1 MKAVLNAYLNTSLV
15 LRIGVALV
23 LGLVVGMI
31 GGPAVAEWL
40 NPLGELLLRLLKFL
54 IVPIVLFT
62 LMVGINQAN
71 LGSMGRVGRK
81 LLGFYVLTSALA
93 ISVGLLVASAFSPG
107 SGLELSSSETVKVPD
122 NPGFIQV
129 LLNIVPTN
137 IVGAFAEL
145 NLLGIIF
152 TSVVFGIAL
161 LKLRESEAY
170 GEKAER
176 LYGVVA
182 ALNEV
187 TMKVMAGVLQYVPIG
202 VFAIV
207 AHTAGKQGASTLLA
221 LGDMVMVLY
230 IALAVQLVVYAV
242 LMRLNG
248 VNLMGFVREA
258 RAPVATAFA
267 TQSSSGTL
275 PLTLNAARRLGIPQR
290 IYGFSL
296 PLGATINMDG
306 AGIRI
311 AISAAFAANVIG
323 VPLDV
328 VTMLEIVLIGT
339 LASIG
344 TAGVPGAGIVMIAT
358 VFAQVGLPIETVA
371 LLVSI
376 DALVGMGATAMNVT
390 GDLVCTSVIARSEEK
405 YKAGDE
411 RQAVPADRSGG
422 LSASEASQ
430 AVDRAG

>member
-1 MKAVLNAYLNTSLV
+1 MKSVLDVYLKTSLV
-15 LRIGVALV
+15 LRIGIALV
-23 LGLVVGMI
+23 LGLVVGLV
-31 GGPAVAEWL
+31 GGPVVAEWL
-40 NPLGELLLRLLKFL
+40 NPFGELLLKLLKFL

-62 LMVGINQAN
+62 LMVGINQAD
-71 LGSMGRVGRK
+71 LSSMGRVGRK

-93 ISVGLLVASAFSPG
+93 IAVGLGVASLFEPG
-107 SGLELSSSETVKVPD
+107 SGLELTSSASVEVPE
-122 NPGFIQV
+122 NPGFVQV
-129 LLNIVPTN
+129 LLNIVPAN
-137 IVGAFAEL
+137 IVEAFAQP

-152 TSVVFGIAL
+152 TAIVFGIAL
-161 LKLRESEAY
+161 LKLRESDTHGEAGAKVY
-170 GEKAER
+170 D
-176 LYGVVA
+176 VVSG
-182 ALNEV
+182 LNDV

-207 AHTAGKQGASTLLA
+207 ATTAGEQGMATILA

-230 IALAVQLVVYAV
+230 IALAVQLAVYAV

-248 VNLMGFVREA
+248 VGLADFIREA

-275 PLTLNAARRLGIPQR
+275 PLTLNAARRMGIPQR
-290 IYGFSL
+290 IFGFSL

-311 AISAAFAANVIG
+311 AISAVFAANVVG
-323 VPLDV
+323 VPLDF

-390 GDLVCTSVIARSEEK
+390 GDLACTSVIARSEQKHGSVVESS
-405 YKAGDE
+405 
-411 RQAVPADRSGG
+411 AVPDKQLA
-422 LSASEASQ
+422 
-430 AVDRAG
+430 

>member
-1 MKAVLNAYLNTSLV
+1 MKALLNAYLDTSLV
-15 LRIGVALV
+15 LRIGIALV
-23 LGLVVGMI
+23 LGLVVGLV
-31 GGPAVAEWL
+31 GGSAVAEWL
-40 NPLGELLLRLLKFL
+40 DPLGELLLRLLKFL

-62 LMVGINQAN
+62 LVVGINQAN

-93 ISVGLLVASAFSPG
+93 ITVGLVVASVLTPG
-107 SGLELSSSETVKVPD
+107 SGLELTSSETVNVPN
-122 NPGFIQV
+122 NPGFVQV

-137 IVGAFAEL
+137 IVGAFAEP

-152 TSVVFGIAL
+152 TAVVFGIAL
-161 LKLRESEAY
+161 LKLRESRAQ
-170 GEKAER
+170 GQAAER
-176 LYGVVA
+176 VYAVVSG
-182 ALNEV
+182 LNEV

-207 AHTAGKQGASTLLA
+207 ASTAGKQGMNTILA

-230 IALAVQLVVYAV
+230 IALAVQLLVYGV

-248 VNLMGFVREA
+248 VSLAEFVREA
-258 RAPVATAFA
+258 RVPVATAFA

-275 PLTLNAARRLGIPQR
+275 PLTLNAARLLGVPR
-290 IYGFSL
+290 SIYGFSL

-311 AISAAFAANVIG
+311 AISAAFAANVVG
-323 VPLDV
+323 VPLDLI
-328 VTMLEIVLIGT
+328 TMLEIVLIGT

-390 GDLVCTSVIARSEEK
+390 GDLVGTSVIARSEEK
-405 YKAGDE
+405 YQPEEGALARE
-411 RQAVPADRSGG
+411 
-422 LSASEASQ
+422 SA
-430 AVDRAG
+430 

>member
-1 MKAVLNAYLNTSLV
+1 MKAVLDVYLNSSLV
-15 LRIGVALV
+15 LRIGIALV
-23 LGLVVGMI
+23 LGLVVGLV
-31 GGPAVAEWL
+31 GGPVVAEWL
-40 NPLGELLLRLLKFL
+40 NPFGELLLKLLKFL

-71 LGSMGRVGRK
+71 LSSMGRVGRK

-93 ISVGLLVASAFSPG
+93 IAVGLTVASFFEPG
-107 SGLELSSSETVKVPD
+107 IGLELSSSATVEVPE
-122 NPGFIQV
+122 NPGFVQV
-129 LLNIVPTN
+129 LLNIVPAN
-137 IVGAFAEL
+137 IVEAFAKP

-152 TSVVFGIAL
+152 TAIVFGVAL
-161 LKLRESEAY
+161 LKLRESEAHSEAADKVY
-170 GEKAER
+170 D
-176 LYGVVA
+176 VVSG
-182 ALNEV
+182 LNDV
-187 TMKVMAGVLQYVPIG
+187 TMKVMSGVLQYVPIG

-207 AHTAGKQGASTLLA
+207 ASTAGEQGVATILA

-230 IALAVQLVVYAV
+230 IALAVQLLLYGV

-248 VNLMGFVREA
+248 VNLAGFIREA

-275 PLTLNAARRLGIPQR
+275 PLTLNAASRMGIPQR

-306 AGIRI
+306 AAIRI
-311 AISAAFAANVIG
+311 AISAVFAANVVG
-323 VPLDV
+323 VPLDF

-390 GDLVCTSVIARSEEK
+390 GDLVVTSVIGRSEEK
-405 YKAGDE
+405 YE
-411 RQAVPADRSGG
+411 SVQESPVESENQ
-422 LSASEASQ
+422 LSYDHS
-430 AVDRAG
+430 RG

>member
-1 MKAVLNAYLNTSLV
+1 MKAVLDVYLKSSLV
-15 LRIGVALV
+15 LRIGIALV
-23 LGLVVGMI
+23 LGLVVGLV
-31 GGPAVAEWL
+31 GGPVVAEWL
-40 NPLGELLLRLLKFL
+40 NPLGELLLKLLKFL

-71 LGSMGRVGRK
+71 LSSMGRVGRK

-93 ISVGLLVASAFSPG
+93 IAVGLSVASFFEPG
-107 SGLELSSSETVKVPD
+107 SGLELSSSASVEVPE
-122 NPGFIQV
+122 NPGFVQV
-129 LLNIVPTN
+129 LLNIVPAN
-137 IVGAFAEL
+137 IVEAFAKP

-152 TSVVFGIAL
+152 TAIVFGVAL
-161 LKLRESEAY
+161 LKLRESDAHRESAD
-170 GEKAER
+170 K
-176 LYGVVA
+176 LYGVVSG
-182 ALNEV
+182 LNDV
-187 TMKVMAGVLQYVPIG
+187 TMKVMSGVLQYVPIG

-207 AHTAGKQGASTLLA
+207 ASTAGEQGMATILA

-230 IALAVQLVVYAV
+230 IALAVQLVVYGV

-248 VNLMGFVREA
+248 VSLRDFIREA

-275 PLTLNAARRLGIPQR
+275 PLTLNAARRMGIPQR

-306 AGIRI
+306 AAIRI
-311 AISAAFAANVIG
+311 AISAVFAANVVG
-323 VPLDV
+323 VPLDF

-390 GDLVCTSVIARSEEK
+390 GDLVVTSVIGRSEEK
-405 YKAGDE
+405 HE
-411 RQAVPADRSGG
+411 SVPESSMELEQQ
-422 LSASEASQ
+422 LS
-430 AVDRAG
+430 

>member
-1 MKAVLNAYLNTSLV
+1 MKALLNAYLDTSLV
-15 LRIGVALV
+15 LRIGIALV
-23 LGLVVGMI
+23 LGLVVGLV
-31 GGPAVAEWL
+31 GGSAVAEWL
-40 NPLGELLLRLLKFL
+40 EPLGELLLRLLKFL

-62 LMVGINQAN
+62 LVVGINQAN

-93 ISVGLLVASAFSPG
+93 ITVGLVVASVLTPG
-107 SGLELSSSETVKVPD
+107 SGLELTSSETVNVPD
-122 NPGFIQV
+122 NPGFVQV

-137 IVGAFAEL
+137 IVGAFAEP

-152 TSVVFGIAL
+152 TAVVFGIAL
-161 LKLRESEAY
+161 LKLRESRAQ
-170 GEKAER
+170 GQAAER
-176 LYGVVA
+176 VYAVVSG
-182 ALNEV
+182 LNEV

-207 AHTAGKQGASTLLA
+207 ASTAGKQGMNTILA

-230 IALAVQLVVYAV
+230 IALAVQLLVYGV

-248 VNLMGFVREA
+248 VSLAEFVREA
-258 RAPVATAFA
+258 RVPVATAFA

-275 PLTLNAARRLGIPQR
+275 PLTLNAARRLGVPR
-290 IYGFSL
+290 SIYGFSL

-311 AISAAFAANVIG
+311 AISAAFAANVVG
-323 VPLDV
+323 VPLDLI
-328 VTMLEIVLIGT
+328 TMLEIVLIGT

-390 GDLVCTSVIARSEEK
+390 GDLVGTSVIARSEEK
-405 YKAGDE
+405 YQPEEGALARE
-411 RQAVPADRSGG
+411 
-422 LSASEASQ
+422 SA
-430 AVDRAG
+430 

>member
-1 MKAVLNAYLNTSLV
+1 MPIWI
-15 LRIGVALV
+15 LRWCFALV
-23 LGLVVGMI
+23 SRLCSAWLSDWWVGLRWPNG
-31 GGPAVAEWL
+31 WS
-40 NPLGELLLRLLKFL
+40 LLLRLLKFL

-62 LMVGINQAN
+62 LVVGINQAN

-93 ISVGLLVASAFSPG
+93 ITVGLVVASVLTPG
-107 SGLELSSSETVKVPD
+107 SGLELTSSETVNVPD
-122 NPGFIQV
+122 NPGFVQV

-137 IVGAFAEL
+137 IVGAFAEP

-152 TSVVFGIAL
+152 TAVVFGIAL
-161 LKLRESEAY
+161 LKLRESRAQ
-170 GEKAER
+170 GQAAER
-176 LYGVVA
+176 VYAVVSG
-182 ALNEV
+182 LNEV

-207 AHTAGKQGASTLLA
+207 ASTAGKQGMNTILA

-230 IALAVQLVVYAV
+230 IALAVQLLVYGV

-248 VNLMGFVREA
+248 VSLAEFVREA
-258 RAPVATAFA
+258 RVPVATAFA

-275 PLTLNAARRLGIPQR
+275 PLTLNAARRLGVPR
-290 IYGFSL
+290 SIYGFSL

-311 AISAAFAANVIG
+311 AISAAFAANVVG
-323 VPLDV
+323 VPLDLI
-328 VTMLEIVLIGT
+328 TMLEIVLIGT

-390 GDLVCTSVIARSEEK
+390 GDLVGTSVIARSEEK
-405 YKAGDE
+405 YQPEEGALARE
-411 RQAVPADRSGG
+411 
-422 LSASEASQ
+422 SA
-430 AVDRAG
+430 

>member
-1 MKAVLNAYLNTSLV
+1 MKALLNAYLDTSLV
-15 LRIGVALV
+15 LRIGIALV
-23 LGLVVGMI
+23 LGLFVGLV
-31 GGPAVAEWL
+31 GGSAVAEWL
-40 NPLGELLLRLLKFL
+40 DPLGELLLRLLKFL

-62 LMVGINQAN
+62 LVVGINQAN

-93 ISVGLLVASAFSPG
+93 ITVGLVVASVLTPG
-107 SGLELSSSETVKVPD
+107 SGLELTSSETVNVPD
-122 NPGFIQV
+122 NPGFVQV

-137 IVGAFAEL
+137 IVGAFAEP

-152 TSVVFGIAL
+152 TAVVFGIAL
-161 LKLRESEAY
+161 LKLRESGVQGQA
-170 GEKAER
+170 AER
-176 LYGVVA
+176 VYAVVSG
-182 ALNEV
+182 LNEV

-207 AHTAGKQGASTLLA
+207 ASTAGKQGMNTILA

-230 IALAVQLVVYAV
+230 IALVVQLLVYGV

-248 VNLMGFVREA
+248 VSLAEFVREA
-258 RAPVATAFA
+258 RVPVATAFA

-275 PLTLNAARRLGIPQR
+275 PLTLNAARRLGVPR
-290 IYGFSL
+290 SIYGFSL
-296 PLGATINMDG
+296 PLGANINMDG

-311 AISAAFAANVIG
+311 AISAAFAANVVG
-323 VPLDV
+323 VPLDLI
-328 VTMLEIVLIGT
+328 TMLEIVLIGT

-390 GDLVCTSVIARSEEK
+390 GDLVGTSVIARSEEK
-405 YKAGDE
+405 YQPEEGALARE
-411 RQAVPADRSGG
+411 
-422 LSASEASQ
+422 SA
-430 AVDRAG
+430 

>member
-1 MKAVLNAYLNTSLV
+1 MKAVLDVYLKSSLV
-15 LRIGVALV
+15 LRIGIALV
-23 LGLVVGMI
+23 LGLVVGLL
-31 GGPAVAEWL
+31 GGPVVAEWL

-71 LGSMGRVGRK
+71 LSSMGRVGRK

-93 ISVGLLVASAFSPG
+93 ITVGLVVASVFEPGIGLDLSP
-107 SGLELSSSETVKVPD
+107 SASVEVPE
-122 NPGFIQV
+122 NPGFVQV
-129 LLNIVPTN
+129 LLSIVPANIVE
-137 IVGAFAEL
+137 AFAKP

-152 TSVVFGIAL
+152 TAIVFGIAL
-161 LKLRESEAY
+161 LKLRESDTHGEAGARVY
-170 GEKAER
+170 E
-176 LYGVVA
+176 VVSG
-182 ALNEV
+182 LNEV

-207 AHTAGKQGASTLLA
+207 ASTAGEQGIATILA

-230 IALAVQLVVYAV
+230 LALGVQLLVYGV

-248 VNLMGFVREA
+248 VRLRDFIREA

-275 PLTLNAARRLGIPQR
+275 PLTLNAARRLGIPQS

-311 AISAAFAANVIG
+311 AISAAFAANVVG

-390 GDLVCTSVIARSEEK
+390 GDLACTSVIARSEQDDEAVMERSSVPEK
-405 YKAGDE
+405 
-411 RQAVPADRSGG
+411 V
-422 LSASEASQ
+422 LS
-430 AVDRAG
+430 

>member
-1 MKAVLNAYLNTSLV
+1 M
-15 LRIGVALV
+15 
-23 LGLVVGMI
+23 
-31 GGPAVAEWL
+31 
-40 NPLGELLLRLLKFL
+40 
-54 IVPIVLFT
+54 
-62 LMVGINQAN
+62 
-71 LGSMGRVGRK
+71 GSMGRVGRK

-93 ISVGLLVASAFSPG
+93 ITVGLVVASVLTPG
-107 SGLELSSSETVKVPD
+107 SGLELTSSETVNVPN
-122 NPGFIQV
+122 NPGFVQV

-137 IVGAFAEL
+137 IVGAFAEP

-152 TSVVFGIAL
+152 TAVVFGIAL
-161 LKLRESEAY
+161 LKLRESRAQ
-170 GEKAER
+170 GQAAER
-176 LYGVVA
+176 VYAVVSG
-182 ALNEV
+182 LNEV

-207 AHTAGKQGASTLLA
+207 ASTAGKQGINPILA

-230 IALAVQLVVYAV
+230 IALAVQLLVYGV

-248 VNLMGFVREA
+248 VSLAEFVREA
-258 RAPVATAFA
+258 RVPVATAFA

-275 PLTLNAARRLGIPQR
+275 PLTLNAARRLGVPR
-290 IYGFSL
+290 SIYGFSL

-306 AGIRI
+306 VGIRI

-323 VPLDV
+323 VPLDLI
-328 VTMLEIVLIGT
+328 TMLEIALIGT

-390 GDLVCTSVIARSEEK
+390 GDLVGTSVIARSEEK
-405 YKAGDE
+405 YQPEEGALARE
-411 RQAVPADRSGG
+411 
-422 LSASEASQ
+422 SA
-430 AVDRAG
+430 

>member
-1 MKAVLNAYLNTSLV
+1 MKALLNAYLDTSLV
-15 LRIGVALV
+15 LRIGIALV
-23 LGLVVGMI
+23 LGLVVGLV
-31 GGPAVAEWL
+31 GGSAVAEWL
-40 NPLGELLLRLLKFL
+40 DPLGELLLRLLKFL

-62 LMVGINQAN
+62 LVVGINQAN

-93 ISVGLLVASAFSPG
+93 ITVGLVVASVLTPG
-107 SGLELSSSETVKVPD
+107 SGLELTSSETVNVPD
-122 NPGFIQV
+122 NPGFVQV

-137 IVGAFAEL
+137 IVGAFAEP

-152 TSVVFGIAL
+152 TAVVFGIAL
-161 LKLRESEAY
+161 LKLRESGAQ
-170 GEKAER
+170 GQAAER
-176 LYGVVA
+176 VYAVVSG
-182 ALNEV
+182 LNEV

-207 AHTAGKQGASTLLA
+207 ASTAGKQGMNTILA

-230 IALAVQLVVYAV
+230 IALAVQLLVYGV

-248 VNLMGFVREA
+248 VSLAEFVREA
-258 RAPVATAFA
+258 RVPVATAFA

-275 PLTLNAARRLGIPQR
+275 PLTLNAARRLGVPR
-290 IYGFSL
+290 SIYGFSL
-296 PLGATINMDG
+296 PLGGTINMDG

-311 AISAAFAANVIG
+311 AISAAFAANVVG
-323 VPLDV
+323 VPLDLI
-328 VTMLEIVLIGT
+328 TMLEIVLIGT

-390 GDLVCTSVIARSEEK
+390 GDLVGTSVIARSEEK
-405 YKAGDE
+405 YQPEEGALARE
-411 RQAVPADRSGG
+411 
-422 LSASEASQ
+422 SA
-430 AVDRAG
+430 

>member
-1 MKAVLNAYLNTSLV
+1 MRALLNAYLNTSLV
-15 LRIGVALV
+15 LRIGIALV
-23 LGLVVGMI
+23 LGLVVGLV
-31 GGPAVAEWL
+31 GGPAVVEWL
-40 NPLGELLLRLLKFL
+40 APLSELLLRLLKFL

-71 LGSMGRVGRK
+71 LGSMGRVGWK

-107 SGLELSSSETVKVPD
+107 SGLELTSSDTVKVPE

-137 IVGAFAEL
+137 IVGAFAEP
-145 NLLGIIF
+145 NLLGVIF
-152 TSVVFGIAL
+152 TAVVFGIAL
-161 LKLRESEAY
+161 MKLRESEAH
-170 GEKAER
+170 GEMAER
-176 LYGVVA
+176 LYGVVS

-207 AHTAGKQGASTLLA
+207 AHTAGKQGTATLLA

-230 IALAVQLVVYAV
+230 IALAVQLAVYAV

-248 VNLMGFVREA
+248 VNLVSFVREA
-258 RAPVATAFA
+258 RVPVVTAFA

-311 AISAAFAANVIG
+311 AISAAFAANVVG
-323 VPLDV
+323 MPLDV

-405 YKAGDE
+405 YEAGE
-411 RQAVPADRSGG
+411 DR
-422 LSASEASQ
+422 LAIPSEQHS
-430 AVDRAG
+430 

>member
-1 MKAVLNAYLNTSLV
+1 MKALLNAYLDTSLV
-15 LRIGVALV
+15 LRIGIALV
-23 LGLVVGMI
+23 LGLVVGLV
-31 GGPAVAEWL
+31 GGSAVAEWL
-40 NPLGELLLRLLKFL
+40 EPLGELLLRLLKFL

-62 LMVGINQAN
+62 LVVGINQAN

-93 ISVGLLVASAFSPG
+93 ITVGLVVASVLTPG
-107 SGLELSSSETVKVPD
+107 SGLELTSSETVNVPD
-122 NPGFIQV
+122 NPGFVQV

-137 IVGAFAEL
+137 IVGAFAEP

-152 TSVVFGIAL
+152 TAVVFGIAL
-161 LKLRESEAY
+161 LKLRESRAQ
-170 GEKAER
+170 GQAAER
-176 LYGVVA
+176 VYAVVSG
-182 ALNEV
+182 LNEV

-207 AHTAGKQGASTLLA
+207 ASTAGKQGMNTILA

-230 IALAVQLVVYAV
+230 IALAVQLLVYGV

-248 VNLMGFVREA
+248 VSLAEFVREA
-258 RAPVATAFA
+258 RVPVATAFA

-275 PLTLNAARRLGIPQR
+275 PLTLNAARRLGVPR
-290 IYGFSL
+290 SIYGFSL

-311 AISAAFAANVIG
+311 AISAAFAANVVG
-323 VPLDV
+323 VPLDLI
-328 VTMLEIVLIGT
+328 TMLEIVLIGT

-390 GDLVCTSVIARSEEK
+390 GDLVGTSVIARSEKK
-405 YKAGDE
+405 YQPEEGALARE
-411 RQAVPADRSGG
+411 
-422 LSASEASQ
+422 SA
-430 AVDRAG
+430 

>member
-1 MKAVLNAYLNTSLV
+1 MKAVLDAYLNTSLV
-15 LRIGVALV
+15 LRIGIALV
-23 LGLVVGMI
+23 LGLVVGLV

-71 LGSMGRVGRK
+71 LASMGRVGRK

-93 ISVGLLVASAFSPG
+93 IAVGLVVASVFAPG
-107 SGLELSSSETVKVPD
+107 SGLELTSSASVAVPE
-122 NPGFIQV
+122 NPGFIRV

-137 IVGAFAEL
+137 IIGAFAEP
-145 NLLGIIF
+145 NLLGVIF
-152 TSVVFGIAL
+152 TAIVFGIAL
-161 LKLRESEAY
+161 LKLRESDSHREAGARVY
-170 GEKAER
+170 E
-176 LYGVVA
+176 VVTG
-182 ALNEV
+182 LNEM
-187 TMKVMAGVLQYVPIG
+187 TMKVMAGVLQYVPVG

-207 AHTAGKQGASTLLA
+207 AKTAGEQGIATVLA

-230 IALAVQLVVYAV
+230 IALAVQLVVYGV

-248 VNLMGFVREA
+248 VGLAGFVREA

-267 TQSSSGTL
+267 TQSSAGTL
-275 PLTLNAARRLGIPQR
+275 PLTLNAARRMGIPQR

-311 AISAAFAANVIG
+311 AISAVFAANVVG
-323 VPLDV
+323 VPLDF

-376 DALVGMGATAMNVT
+376 DAIVGMGATAMNVT
-390 GDLVCTSVIARSEEK
+390 GDLVCTAVIARSEQK
-405 YKAGDE
+405 HGGTQPGDI
-411 RQAVPADRSGG
+411 PAPILTNRVEG
-422 LSASEASQ
+422 
-430 AVDRAG
+430 

>member
-1 MKAVLNAYLNTSLV
+1 MKALLNAYLDTSLV
-15 LRIGVALV
+15 LRIGIALV
-23 LGLVVGMI
+23 LGLVVGLV
-31 GGPAVAEWL
+31 GGSAVAEWL
-40 NPLGELLLRLLKFL
+40 DPLGELLLRLLKFL

-62 LMVGINQAN
+62 LVVGINQAN

-93 ISVGLLVASAFSPG
+93 ITVGLVVASVLTPG
-107 SGLELSSSETVKVPD
+107 SGLELTSSETVNVPN
-122 NPGFIQV
+122 NPGFVQV

-137 IVGAFAEL
+137 IVGAFAEP

-152 TSVVFGIAL
+152 TAVVFGIAL
-161 LKLRESEAY
+161 LKLRESRAQ
-170 GEKAER
+170 GQAAER
-176 LYGVVA
+176 VYAVVSG
-182 ALNEV
+182 LNEV
-187 TMKVMAGVLQYVPIG
+187 TIKVMAGVLQYVPIG

-207 AHTAGKQGASTLLA
+207 ASTAGKQGMNTILA

-230 IALAVQLVVYAV
+230 IALAVQLLVYGV

-248 VNLMGFVREA
+248 VSLAEFVREA
-258 RAPVATAFA
+258 RVPVATAFA

-275 PLTLNAARRLGIPQR
+275 PLTLNAARRLGIPR
-290 IYGFSL
+290 SIYGFSL

-311 AISAAFAANVIG
+311 AISAAFAANVVG
-323 VPLDV
+323 VPLDLI
-328 VTMLEIVLIGT
+328 TMLEIVLIGT

-390 GDLVCTSVIARSEEK
+390 GDLVGTSVIARSEEK
-405 YKAGDE
+405 YQPEEGALARE
-411 RQAVPADRSGG
+411 
-422 LSASEASQ
+422 SA
-430 AVDRAG
+430 

>member
-1 MKAVLNAYLNTSLV
+1 MKALLNAYLDTSLV
-15 LRIGVALV
+15 LRIGIALV
-23 LGLVVGMI
+23 LGLVVGLV
-31 GGPAVAEWL
+31 GGSAVAEWL
-40 NPLGELLLRLLKFL
+40 EPLGELLLRLLKFL

-62 LMVGINQAN
+62 LVVGINQAN

-93 ISVGLLVASAFSPG
+93 ITVGLVVASVLTPG
-107 SGLELSSSETVKVPD
+107 SGLELTSSETVNVPD
-122 NPGFIQV
+122 NPGFVQV

-137 IVGAFAEL
+137 IVGAFAEP

-152 TSVVFGIAL
+152 TAVVFGIAL
-161 LKLRESEAY
+161 LKLRESRAQ
-170 GEKAER
+170 GQAAER
-176 LYGVVA
+176 VYAVISG
-182 ALNEV
+182 LNEV
-187 TMKVMAGVLQYVPIG
+187 TMKVMAGVIQYVPIG

-207 AHTAGKQGASTLLA
+207 ASTAGKQGMNTILA

-230 IALAVQLVVYAV
+230 IALAVQLLVYGV

-248 VNLMGFVREA
+248 VSLAEFVREA
-258 RAPVATAFA
+258 RVPVATAFA

-275 PLTLNAARRLGIPQR
+275 PLTLNAARRLGVPR
-290 IYGFSL
+290 SIYGFSL

-311 AISAAFAANVIG
+311 AISAAFAANVVG
-323 VPLDV
+323 VPLDLI
-328 VTMLEIVLIGT
+328 TMLEIVLIGT

-390 GDLVCTSVIARSEEK
+390 GDLVGTSVIARSEEK
-405 YKAGDE
+405 YQPEEGALARE
-411 RQAVPADRSGG
+411 
-422 LSASEASQ
+422 SA
-430 AVDRAG
+430 

>member
-1 MKAVLNAYLNTSLV
+1 MKALLNAYLDTSLV
-15 LRIGVALV
+15 LRIGIALV
-23 LGLVVGMI
+23 LGLVVGLV
-31 GGPAVAEWL
+31 GGSAVAEWL
-40 NPLGELLLRLLKFL
+40 EPLGELLLRLLKFL

-62 LMVGINQAN
+62 LVVGINQAN

-93 ISVGLLVASAFSPG
+93 ITVGLVVASVLTPG
-107 SGLELSSSETVKVPD
+107 SGLELTSSETVNVPD
-122 NPGFIQV
+122 NPGFVQV

-137 IVGAFAEL
+137 IVGAFAEP

-152 TSVVFGIAL
+152 TAVVFGIAL
-161 LKLRESEAY
+161 LKLRESRAQ
-170 GEKAER
+170 GQAAER
-176 LYGVVA
+176 VYAVISG
-182 ALNEV
+182 LNEV

-207 AHTAGKQGASTLLA
+207 ASTAGKQSMNTILA

-230 IALAVQLVVYAV
+230 IALAVQLLVYGV

-248 VNLMGFVREA
+248 VSLAEFVREA
-258 RAPVATAFA
+258 RVPVATAFA

-275 PLTLNAARRLGIPQR
+275 PLTLNAARRLGVPR
-290 IYGFSL
+290 SIYGFSL

-311 AISAAFAANVIG
+311 AISAAFAANVVG
-323 VPLDV
+323 VPLDLI
-328 VTMLEIVLIGT
+328 TMLEIVLIGT

-390 GDLVCTSVIARSEEK
+390 GDLVGTSVIARSEEK
-405 YKAGDE
+405 YQPEEGALARE
-411 RQAVPADRSGG
+411 
-422 LSASEASQ
+422 SA
-430 AVDRAG
+430 

>member
-1 MKAVLNAYLNTSLV
+1 MKALLNAYLDTSLV
-15 LRIGVALV
+15 LRIGIALV
-23 LGLVVGMI
+23 LGLVVGLV
-31 GGPAVAEWL
+31 GGSAVAEWL
-40 NPLGELLLRLLKFL
+40 EPLGELLLRLLKFL

-62 LMVGINQAN
+62 LVVGINQAN

-93 ISVGLLVASAFSPG
+93 ITVGLVVASVLTPG
-107 SGLELSSSETVKVPD
+107 SGLELTSSETVNVPD
-122 NPGFIQV
+122 NPGFVQV

-137 IVGAFAEL
+137 IVGAFAEP

-152 TSVVFGIAL
+152 TAVVFGIAL
-161 LKLRESEAY
+161 LKLRESGAQ
-170 GEKAER
+170 GQAAER
-176 LYGVVA
+176 LYAVISG
-182 ALNEV
+182 LNEV

-207 AHTAGKQGASTLLA
+207 ASTAGKQGMNTILA

-230 IALAVQLVVYAV
+230 IALAVQLLVYGV

-248 VNLMGFVREA
+248 VSLAEFVREA
-258 RAPVATAFA
+258 RVPVATAFA

-275 PLTLNAARRLGIPQR
+275 PLTLNAARRLGVPR
-290 IYGFSL
+290 SIYGFSL

-311 AISAAFAANVIG
+311 AISAAFAANVVG
-323 VPLDV
+323 VPLDLI
-328 VTMLEIVLIGT
+328 TMLEIVLIGT

-390 GDLVCTSVIARSEEK
+390 GDLVGTSVIARSEEK
-405 YKAGDE
+405 YQPEEKAWARE
-411 RQAVPADRSGG
+411 
-422 LSASEASQ
+422 SA
-430 AVDRAG
+430 

>member
-1 MKAVLNAYLNTSLV
+1 MKALLNAYLDTSLV
-15 LRIGVALV
+15 LRIGIALV
-23 LGLVVGMI
+23 LGLFVGLV
-31 GGPAVAEWL
+31 GGSAVAEWL
-40 NPLGELLLRLLKFL
+40 DPLGELLLRLLKFL

-62 LMVGINQAN
+62 LVVGINQAN

-93 ISVGLLVASAFSPG
+93 ITVGLVVASVLTPG
-107 SGLELSSSETVKVPD
+107 SGLELTSSETVNVPD
-122 NPGFIQV
+122 NPGFVQV

-137 IVGAFAEL
+137 IVGAFAEP

-152 TSVVFGIAL
+152 TAVVFGIAL
-161 LKLRESEAY
+161 LKLRESRAQ
-170 GEKAER
+170 GQAAER
-176 LYGVVA
+176 VYAVISG
-182 ALNEV
+182 LNEV

-207 AHTAGKQGASTLLA
+207 ASTAGKQGMNTILA

-230 IALAVQLVVYAV
+230 IALAVQLLVYGV

-248 VNLMGFVREA
+248 VSLAEFVREA
-258 RAPVATAFA
+258 RVPVATAFA

-275 PLTLNAARRLGIPQR
+275 PLTLNAARRLGVPR
-290 IYGFSL
+290 SIYGFSL

-311 AISAAFAANVIG
+311 AISAAFAANVVG
-323 VPLDV
+323 VPLDLI
-328 VTMLEIVLIGT
+328 TMLEIVLIGT

-390 GDLVCTSVIARSEEK
+390 GDLVGTSVIARSEEK
-405 YKAGDE
+405 YQPEEGALARE
-411 RQAVPADRSGG
+411 
-422 LSASEASQ
+422 SA
-430 AVDRAG
+430 

>member
-1 MKAVLNAYLNTSLV
+1 MKAVLDVYLKTSLV
-15 LRIGVALV
+15 LRIGIALV
-23 LGLVVGMI
+23 LGLVVGLV

-40 NPLGELLLRLLKFL
+40 NPFGELLLKLLKFL

-71 LGSMGRVGRK
+71 LSSMGRVGRK

-93 ISVGLLVASAFSPG
+93 IAVGLAVASVFEPG
-107 SGLELSSSETVKVPD
+107 SGLELSSSATVKVPE
-122 NPGFIQV
+122 NPGFVQV
-129 LLNIVPTN
+129 LLNIVPVN
-137 IVGAFAEL
+137 IVEAFAKP

-152 TSVVFGIAL
+152 TAVVFGIAL
-161 LKLRESEAY
+161 LKLRESDDHREAADKVY
-170 GEKAER
+170 D
-176 LYGVVA
+176 VVSG
-182 ALNEV
+182 LNDV
-187 TMKVMAGVLQYVPIG
+187 TMKVMSGVLQYVPIG

-207 AHTAGKQGASTLLA
+207 ASTAGEQGMATILA

-230 IALAVQLVVYAV
+230 IALAVQLVVYGV

-248 VNLMGFVREA
+248 VGLADFIREA

-275 PLTLNAARRLGIPQR
+275 PLTLNAARRMGIPQR

-311 AISAAFAANVIG
+311 AISAVFAANVIG
-323 VPLDV
+323 VPLDF

-390 GDLVCTSVIARSEEK
+390 GDLVCSAVIGRSEEK
-405 YKAGDE
+405 HE
-411 RQAVPADRSGG
+411 SGEANPVESENQ
-422 LSASEASQ
+422 LSYEHGQ
-430 AVDRAG
+430 G

>member
-1 MKAVLNAYLNTSLV
+1 MKALLNAYLDTSLV
-15 LRIGVALV
+15 LRIGIALV
-23 LGLVVGMI
+23 LGLVVGLV
-31 GGPAVAEWL
+31 GGSAVAEWL
-40 NPLGELLLRLLKFL
+40 EPLGELLLRLLKFL

-62 LMVGINQAN
+62 LVVGINQAN

-93 ISVGLLVASAFSPG
+93 ITVGLVVASVLTPG
-107 SGLELSSSETVKVPD
+107 SGLELTSSETVNVPD
-122 NPGFIQV
+122 NPGFVQV

-137 IVGAFAEL
+137 IVGAFAEP

-152 TSVVFGIAL
+152 TAVVFGIAL
-161 LKLRESEAY
+161 LKLRESRAQ
-170 GEKAER
+170 GQAAER
-176 LYGVVA
+176 VYAVISG
-182 ALNEV
+182 LNEV

-207 AHTAGKQGASTLLA
+207 ASTAGKQGMNTILA

-230 IALAVQLVVYAV
+230 IALAVQLLVYGV

-248 VNLMGFVREA
+248 VSLAEFVREA
-258 RAPVATAFA
+258 RVPVATAFA

-275 PLTLNAARRLGIPQR
+275 PLTLNAARRLGVPR
-290 IYGFSL
+290 SIYGFSL

-311 AISAAFAANVIG
+311 AISAAFAANVVG
-323 VPLDV
+323 VPLDLI
-328 VTMLEIVLIGT
+328 TMLEIVLIGT

-390 GDLVCTSVIARSEEK
+390 GDLVGTSVIARSEEK
-405 YKAGDE
+405 YQPEEGALARE
-411 RQAVPADRSGG
+411 
-422 LSASEASQ
+422 SA
-430 AVDRAG
+430 